1 LRKQIKPT
9 LDVGARLPKW
19 KHFDIKT
26 IELTPLKRT
35 TKNNRYLT
43 MDGRTK
49 DNPRNGLLSFRAD
62 TQTIQKVKDEAKK
75 KGISISQHLSE
86 KLSK

>member
-1 LRKQIKPT
+1 MATFSPSKPPT
-9 LDVGARLPKW
+9 
-19 KHFDIKT
+19 
-26 IELTPLKRT
+26 E
-35 TKNNRYLT
+35 NNRYLT

-75 KGISISQHLSE
+75 KGISISQHLND

>member
-9 LDVGARLPKW
+9 LDVGAKSPKW
-19 KHFDIKT
+19 IHFPPSK
-26 IELTPLKRT
+26 PP
-35 TKNNRYLT
+35 TKINRYLT

>member
-1 LRKQIKPT
+1 
-9 LDVGARLPKW
+9 
-19 KHFDIKT
+19 
-26 IELTPLKRT
+26 
-35 TKNNRYLT
+35 

-75 KGISISQHLSE
+75 KGISISQHLND